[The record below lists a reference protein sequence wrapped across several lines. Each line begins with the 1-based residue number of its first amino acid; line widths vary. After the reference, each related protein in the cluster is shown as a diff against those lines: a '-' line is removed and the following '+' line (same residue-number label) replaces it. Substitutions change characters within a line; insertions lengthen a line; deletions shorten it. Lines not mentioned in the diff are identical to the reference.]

1 MDQPDDAFVV
11 LALSREGLDAFRA
24 RRGTPRRLWVGAGLL
39 RFDEMQALRA
49 DGVDLVDLASRLAPD
64 DLPAITR
71 AVDTI
76 RDAHPGLPVWVE
88 FPPATPSAPATAPT
102 MTVPEA
108 RALHADERALLRWL
122 LEHADAASSAYL
134 AQLAHARV
142 ATRCACGCA
151 SIGLAVGAD
160 PVPGADEGVRVLA
173 DAEWTSPEG
182 HLHGAYVFA
191 RAGRLAGL
199 ELWSIDGRGLPDALP
214 PLEALVPLGTPAR

>member
-11 LALSREGLDAFRA
+11 LALSREGLDGLRA
-24 RRGTPRRLWVGAGLL
+24 SRGTPRRLWVGAGLL

-49 DGVDLVDLASRLAPD
+49 DGVDLVDLAAPLAPG

-88 FPPATPSAPATAPT
+88 FPPAAPVAPAAAPT
-102 MTVPEA
+102 MTVPER

-122 LEHADAASSAYL
+122 LEHADAAGSAYL

-151 SIGLAVGAD
+151 SIGLEADAD
-160 PVPGADEGVRVLA
+160 PVPGAGEGVSVLS

-191 RAGRLAGL
+191 RGGRLAGL
-199 ELWSIDGRGLPDALP
+199 ELWSIDGRGLPATLP